1 MNILTDDIKQL
12 FYKYLIPSL
21 GSAIVVSIYAFVDT
35 IVVGQYEG
43 PIGAAAM
50 AIITPIF
57 GVQLFL
63 SILSGMGGSVLM
75 SKAKGAQKEE
85 KGNAYFTASFILM
98 VLLTLVFWVVFACFS
113 QQIFTFFGADR
124 EVMPYVQKYAYWLI
138 MTCPIFLY
146 SPYIACFIRNDHAPQ
161 LTMLAVVLGGVTNIF
176 LDWFLVFPMDM
187 GISGAAIATVIGTL
201 VQCIVLTSHFF
212 SPKCSLKLVRPHSI
226 LKAFKNILTIGFA
239 ASLLDLAGVFLVA
252 IFNNQIMRYGDAS
265 SLAVYGVVATISS
278 LFQSLYSGVG
288 QAVQPLVSMNFGAH
302 KMARIKQL
310 FKYSM
315 TVIAIFSVSF
325 MLLGQFF
332 PVQIIKIFMSAT
344 PEVLAITPEIV
355 QTYFITF
362 LFMGVTVFSTYY
374 LQSIMQ
380 AKMSLIVALLRGIVV
395 SGSLL
400 FILPLFLNLRGIW
413 LAMPLAEAIVATFTF
428 VYLRKIHK
436 TI

>member
-1 MNILTDDIKQL
+1 MNILTDDIKKL
-12 FYKYLIPSL
+12 FYKYLIPSM

-57 GVQLFL
+57 GIQLFL
-63 SILSGMGGSVLM
+63 AILTGMGGSVLM
-75 SKAKGAQKEE
+75 SKAKGAGKQE

-98 VLLTLVFWVVFACFS
+98 VVLTLLFWAVFAAFS
-113 QQIFTFFGADR
+113 EPIFRMLGANT
-124 EVMPYVQKYAYWLI
+124 EVMGYVQKYGFWLI
-138 MTCPIFLY
+138 LTCPLFLY

-161 LTMLAVVLGGVTNIF
+161 LTMIAVVLGGVTNIF

-187 GISGAAIATVIGTL
+187 GISGAAIATVAGTFI
-201 VQCIVLTSHFF
+201 QCLVLTSHFF
-212 SPKCSLKLVRPHSI
+212 NPKCSLRFVKPHS
-226 LKAFKNILTIGFA
+226 LVKAFKNILTIGFA

-252 IFNNQIMRYGDAS
+252 IFNNQIMYYGDAS

-288 QAVQPLVSMNFGAH
+288 QAVQPLVSMNYGANH
-302 KMARIKQL
+302 IDRIKKL
-310 FKYSM
+310 FEYSM
-315 TVIAIFSVSF
+315 TTIAILSVVF
-325 MLLGQFF
+325 VLIGQLF
-332 PVQIIKIFMSAT
+332 PIQIIQIFMSAT
-344 PEVLAITPEIV
+344 PEVLAITPSIV
-355 QTYFITF
+355 QTYFFTF

-374 LQSIMQ
+374 LQAIMR
-380 AKMSLIVALLRGIVV
+380 AKVSLVVALSRGIII

-400 FILPLFLNLRGIW
+400 FILPIFFDVMGIW
-413 LAMPLAEAIVATFTF
+413 LAMPIAEAIVAVFTLL
-428 VYLRKIHK
+428 YLKRIHQ